1 MRLNLSIW
9 RHLSGDAVGQVH
21 RLDRGNFGIGLF
33 ALPTGVL
40 ASGFAEVLAKRKEAQ
55 EKAEMIC
62 PHCGRH
68 IGDVACRSGIDGPEE
83 MRAK

>member
-1 MRLNLSIW
+1 MVIL
-9 RHLSGDAVGQVH
+9 
-21 RLDRGNFGIGLF
+21 GIGLF

-55 EKAEMIC
+55 EKARMIC

-68 IGDVACRSGIDGPEE
+68 IGDAADLSGIDGPEDE
-83 MRAK
+83 SKIVLVSEEK